1 MKGNQNMLD
10 QHQSNATIN
19 LAYKDYLRVRKFY
32 FLLYLSCN
40 ILRSFFLAFF
50 IFGLWNAY
58 ININWQENVLLFFAS
73 FLGILYCSYERYGA
87 PKSREE
93 LIRSYEI
100 KFPNSSKPI
109 WAVTQDSDPKVISEW
124 HANLSRFL
132 QDLRHGENKRFRRLL
147 STMLIP
153 LLLTLPVLSSG
164 MESIDQSFSSLTQ
177 YMTMINKKPRLR
189 ILQGN
194 PTEDQSQHEYYRLS
208 PSEPVDLELL
218 SPNLIEITAYSV
230 SQFKS
235 PVVYLK
241 RKGANED
248 SVYQTFK
255 MNTVGNRSS
264 SDEGIYQFQISFAVT
279 NDVNIFI
286 PDLYGD
292 NKIAG
297 VQVKKLP
304 IPEVSLTALIDIT
317 EPWHDEKP
325 LALKIEAQTK
335 APMKLV
341 QLLIR
346 SGNHEAKELVNRINS
361 DQIFDYTTQYSLVLE
376 PYINNDI
383 ADVEIIAEV
392 VDSSIPRPLIG
403 QSQALRFRTA
413 SAYGRYRQTL
423 RVLRDL
429 KSMVDEG
436 VETEKYKLSDEA
448 QDLVNDARKRSA
460 STPFFDTLD
469 RIQIHE
475 FSDLVKKIR
484 EEDSSQSIFELQS
497 GLNEFLVEHEILD
510 DRERDRDFF
519 VASRALSRLIEQPE
533 EKRPV
538 SVDTAVNNMR
548 SFLKNRRERWK
559 LRISQL
565 PKPEDLEDWKKIRD
579 EEPFLKSFEDIRKA
593 IAKKEPE
600 SVSKA
605 LSTLSQNAA
614 NYRKWIE
621 DLEAKE
627 DAERQAKER
636 KRQEGLAS
644 AREQLKELQKRQGKI
659 SGELDQAISRDT
671 ENLADRWPMTRLK
684 QNTNINDT
692 RKLEAQL
699 RALSPK
705 AGGRIRAAMEAM
717 KLTVE
722 SGEHKD
728 YVKSESYSDLAG
740 RLLRKAQQ
748 DSMRNQKRQSRRRRR
763 VTGDRY
769 YGQSVHGGDLEI
781 SRDYQVDKR
790 YREDIL
796 EEIQN
801 SRSSEEN
808 QRLLE
813 RYLRQIIR

>member
-1 MKGNQNMLD
+1 MPD
-10 QHQSNATIN
+10 QHQSNTTSD
-19 LAYKDYLRVRKFY
+19 LAYKDYLRVRKLY
-32 FLLYLSCN
+32 FSLYLICN
-40 ILRSFFLAFF
+40 LLRSFFLAFF

-58 ININWQENVLLFFAS
+58 VTIHWQENLMLLAAS
-73 FLGILYCSYERYGA
+73 FLGILYCSYERYGR
-87 PKSREE
+87 PKSKSE

-100 KFPNSSKPI
+100 KFPNSGLPI
-109 WAVTQDSDPKVISEW
+109 WAVGEESDAKHISEW
-124 HANLSRFL
+124 QENLSQFL
-132 QDLRHGENKRFRRLL
+132 RDLKGGENQRFRRLL
-147 STMLIP
+147 STLLIP
-153 LLLTLPVLSSG
+153 FVLCLLVLSPGVKSVG
-164 MESIDQSFSSLTQ
+164 QSFSYLTQ
-177 YMTMINKKPRLR
+177 YMTMINKKPRLQV
-189 ILQGN
+189 LQGN
-194 PTEDQSQHEYYRLS
+194 PTEEQGQQQRFKLS
-208 PSEPVDLELL
+208 PAKPVSLELL
-218 SPNLIEITAYSV
+218 SPNLIEITAFSTSEY
-230 SQFKS
+230 KA

-241 RKGANED
+241 QKEAGED
-248 SVYQTFK
+248 VVYQTFK

-264 SDEGIYQFQISFAVT
+264 VSDGVHQFRISFSVT

-286 PDLYGD
+286 PSLYGN
-292 NKIAG
+292 NKLASI
-297 VQVKKLP
+297 QVKKLP
-304 IPEVSLTALIDIT
+304 VPEVSLRPMTDIT

-325 LALKIEAQTK
+325 LGLKITAQTK
-335 APMKLV
+335 APMKVV

-346 SGNHEAKELVNRINS
+346 SGNHEARELVNRINS
-361 DQIFDYTTQYSLVLE
+361 DQIFDYETEYSLVLE

-392 VDSSIPRPLIG
+392 IDSSIPRPLIG
-403 QSQALRFRTA
+403 YSKPLRFRTE
-413 SAYGRYRQTL
+413 SAYGRYRHTL
-423 RVLRDL
+423 RVLREL
-429 KSMVDEG
+429 KSLVDDG
-436 VETEKYKLSDEA
+436 VETEKYKLSEEA
-448 QDLVNDARKRSA
+448 SQLVEDAVKRSA
-460 STPFFDTLD
+460 TTPFFDTLD

-475 FSDLVKKIR
+475 FADQVKKIN
-484 EEDSSQSIFELQS
+484 EEDSFQSIFELQA

-538 SVDTAVNNMR
+538 SVGTAVQNLK
-548 SFLKNRRERWK
+548 SFLTSRRERWG
-559 LRISQL
+559 LRVSQL
-565 PKPEDLEDWKKIRD
+565 MNPGNLKDWEKIRD
-579 EEPFLKSFEDIRKA
+579 EKPFIKSFEKIEKE
-593 IAKKEPE
+593 IAQKKPE
-600 SVSKA
+600 SISSA

-621 DLEAKE
+621 DLEAQE
-627 DAERQAKER
+627 DLERDKREK

-644 AREQLKELQKRQGKI
+644 ARQQLRELQMRQGKI
-659 SGELDQAISRDT
+659 SGDLDQAITQDS
-671 ENLADRWPMTRLK
+671 EILKDRWPMARLK
-684 QNTNINDT
+684 QNTNIKET

-705 AGGRIRAAMEAM
+705 AGGRIHAAMEAM
-717 KLTVE
+717 KLTIE

-740 RLLRKAQQ
+740 RLLRKAEK
-748 DSMRNQKRQSRRRRR
+748 DSMKTQKRQSRRRRR

-801 SRSSEEN
+801 SQGSEEN

>member
-1 MKGNQNMLD
+1 MSD
-10 QHQSNATIN
+10 QHQSNATID
-19 LAYKDYLRVRKFY
+19 LAYKAYSQVRKTY
-32 FLLYLSCN
+32 FSLYLICN
-40 ILRSFFLAFF
+40 FLRSFFLAFF

-58 ININWQENVLLFFAS
+58 IDINWQENILLFLAS
-73 FLGILYCSYERYGA
+73 FIGTLYCSYEKYGTS
-87 PKSREE
+87 KSREE

-100 KFPNSSKPI
+100 KFPDSRIPI
-109 WAVTQDSDPKVISEW
+109 WAVREDGDAKSILEW
-124 HANLSRFL
+124 RENLSQFL
-132 QDLRHGENKRFRRLL
+132 RDLKYGENKRFRRLL
-147 STMLIP
+147 STLLVPFTLCMLVFSP
-153 LLLTLPVLSSG
+153 GL
-164 MESIDQSFSSLTQ
+164 ESIGQSFGFLTQ
-177 YMTMINKKPRLR
+177 YMTMINKKPRMQ

-194 PTEDQSQHEYYRLS
+194 PTEEQGQQEYHKLS
-208 PSEPVDLELL
+208 PSKPVDIELL
-218 SPNLIEITAYSV
+218 SPNLIEITAFSI
-230 SQFKS
+230 SQATS

-241 RKGANED
+241 LQGAKQD
-248 SVYQTFK
+248 LVFQTFK
-255 MNTVGNRSS
+255 MNTLGNRSGLN
-264 SDEGIYQFQISFAVT
+264 DGVYQFQVSFAVT
-279 NDVNIFI
+279 NDVDIFI
-286 PDLYGD
+286 PSLYGN
-292 NKIAG
+292 NKLAG
-297 VQVKKLP
+297 IQVKKLP
-304 IPEVSLTALIDIT
+304 VPEVSLTALIDIT

-335 APMKLV
+335 APMKVV

-346 SGNHEAKELVNRINS
+346 SGNHEARELVNRINS
-361 DQIFDYTTQYSLVLE
+361 DQIFDFSTEYSLVLE

-392 VDSSIPRPLIG
+392 IDSSIPRPLIG
-403 QSQALRFRTA
+403 RSAPLRFRTA

-423 RVLRDL
+423 RVLRNL

-436 VETEKYKLSDEA
+436 VETEKYNLTNEA
-448 QDLVNDARKRSA
+448 KYLVEDALKRSA

-475 FSDLVKKIR
+475 FSDQVKKIN
-484 EEDSSQSIFELQS
+484 EQNSYQSIFELQA

-538 SVDTAVNNMR
+538 TIDTAVNNMK
-548 SFLKNRRERWK
+548 SFLKNRRDRWN
-559 LRISQL
+559 LRVSQL
-565 PKPEDLEDWKKIRD
+565 MKPEDLKDWKKIKD
-579 EEPFLKSFEDIRKA
+579 TKPFLKSFENIRDA
-593 IAKKEPE
+593 IAKKK
-600 SVSKA
+600 SDSISSA

-621 DLEAKE
+621 DLESQEDSERKE
-627 DAERQAKER
+627 KEQ

-644 AREQLKELQKRQGKI
+644 AREQLRNLQKRQGKV
-659 SGELDQAISRDT
+659 SGDLDQAIARNS
-671 ENLADRWPMTRLK
+671 ENLNERWPMTRLK
-684 QNTNINDT
+684 QNTNIKET
-692 RKLEAQL
+692 RRLEAQL

-705 AGGRIRAAMEAM
+705 AGGRIHAAMEAM

-728 YVKSESYSDLAG
+728 YVKSETYSDLAG
-740 RLLRKAQQ
+740 RLLRKAEKE
-748 DSMRNQKRQSRRRRR
+748 SMKNHKRQSRRRRR

-796 EEIQN
+796 EEIQG
-801 SRSSEEN
+801 SEGSEEN

-813 RYLRQIIR
+813 RYLRKIIR